1 MRQDKESFH
10 GVKIS
15 RFGIRN
21 GYIDYHTLAQA
32 AGAEPYDMNED
43 GYWELVNGDD
53 ISYSDSEGNVY
64 DSLTA
69 LERVRELENMVAG
82 AEEGQD
88 VSRWKRDIQMLLCEG
103 KEITV
108 HEYCKVSKEGA
119 RILMDESDEL
129 VFYNPVLD
137 VYVWG
142 ICHQG
147 ISWEHAL
154 TGIPIPAAA

>member
-21 GYIDYHTLAQA
+21 GYIDYRTLAQA

-64 DSLTA
+64 DSVTA
-69 LERVRELENMVAG
+69 MERVRELEDMVAG
-82 AEEGQD
+82 AEAGQD
-88 VSRWKRDIQMLLCEG
+88 VFRWERDIRMLLCVP
-103 KEITV
+103 ILLYSSFCLLAFSFFWLV
-108 HEYCKVSKEGA
+108 VLFLSSK
-119 RILMDESDEL
+119 I
-129 VFYNPVLD
+129 FI
-137 VYVWG
+137 
-142 ICHQG
+142 ICMFCINY
-147 ISWEHAL
+147 ISFF
-154 TGIPIPAAA
+154 